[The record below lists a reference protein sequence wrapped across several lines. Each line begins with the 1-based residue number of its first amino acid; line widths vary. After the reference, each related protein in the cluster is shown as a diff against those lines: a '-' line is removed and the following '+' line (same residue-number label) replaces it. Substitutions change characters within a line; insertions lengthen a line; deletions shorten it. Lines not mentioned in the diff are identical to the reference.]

1 MRWLGRGHEG
11 SALCRE
17 SSRHF
22 GPAVG
27 TTADAA
33 RLEARATFG
42 FTVALLLTV
51 SLGAQ
56 STFKH
61 DVTLVR
67 LLVSVKNQAGDVVG
81 SLAKDEFEVFDCDAK
96 QEIAVFDRQTAQPL
110 SVSVLIDA
118 SGSTLKDVRYETG
131 SIAKFFKA
139 LIKEGNPKDSAAL
152 YSFNYEVKLLHD
164 FTRDLNTLVDQLAKI
179 KPTAGTSLY
188 DAVHFA
194 GHALQGREG
203 RHVMV
208 IVSDGGDT
216 TSYYKY
222 HDALEAAQKADA
234 VIYGIIVVP
243 ISSDAGRNIGGEH
256 TLVQFGQNTGGRVF
270 YPTVAS
276 LDKAFG
282 EILLDLRTQ
291 YLLGYYPK
299 DLPKDAK
306 LFHPVTVHV
315 KRADLRVLTR
325 SGYYSVVAP

>member
-1 MRWLGRGHEG
+1 MKWMAPYARG
-11 SALCRE
+11 
-17 SSRHF
+17 
-22 GPAVG
+22 AV
-27 TTADAA
+27 
-33 RLEARATFG
+33 
-42 FTVALLLTV
+42 VLLLT
-51 SLGAQ
+51 LMLAAQ
-56 STFKH
+56 STFRH

-67 LLVSVKNQAGDVVG
+67 LLVGVKNQAGDVIG
-81 SLAKDEFEVFDCDAK
+81 SLGQDEFEVLDCGVK
-96 QEIAVFDRQTAQPL
+96 QQIAVFDRQTAQPL

-131 SIAKFFKA
+131 SIGKFFKS
-139 LIKEGNPKDSAAL
+139 LIKEGNPKDTAAL
-152 YSFNYEVKLLHD
+152 YSFNYEVRLQHD
-164 FTRDLNTLVDQLAKI
+164 FTRNLNQLVDQLTKI

-194 GHALQGREG
+194 AHALQGRDG

-243 ISSDAGRNIGGEH
+243 ISNDAGRNIGGEH
-256 TLVQFGQNTGGRVF
+256 TLVQFGSNTGGRVF
-270 YPTVAS
+270 YPTVAD

-282 EILLDLRTQ
+282 EILIDLRTQ

-306 LFHPVTVHV
+306 SFHPVTVHV
-315 KRADLRVLTR
+315 KRPDLRASTR
-325 SGYYSVVAP
+325 SGYYSDVVP

>member
-1 MRWLGRGHEG
+1 MKGLGI
-11 SALCRE
+11 
-17 SSRHF
+17 
-22 GPAVG
+22 
-27 TTADAA
+27 
-33 RLEARATFG
+33 
-42 FTVALLLTV
+42 LLLT
-51 SLGAQ
+51 LTLAAQ
-56 STFKH
+56 STFRH

-67 LLVSVKNQAGDVVG
+67 LLVGVKNQAGELIGSVG
-81 SLAKDEFEVFDCDAK
+81 RDEFEILDCGVK
-96 QEIAVFDRQTAQPL
+96 QEIAVYDRQTVQPL

-139 LIKEGNPKDSAAL
+139 LVKEGNPKDMAAL
-152 YSFNYEVKLLHD
+152 YSFNYDVTSLHV
-164 FTRDLNTLVDQLAKI
+164 FTRDLNHLVGQLAKI

-194 GHALQGREG
+194 AHDLQGREG

-216 TSYYKY
+216 TSHYKY

-243 ISSDAGRNIGGEH
+243 ISNDAGRNIGGEH
-256 TLVQFGQNTGGRVF
+256 TLVQFSQNTGGRVF
-270 YPTVAS
+270 YPTVAD

-299 DLPKDAK
+299 DMPKDAPR
-306 LFHPVTVHV
+306 FHPVSVRV
-315 KRADLRVLTR
+315 KRPDLRVSTR
-325 SGYYSVVAP
+325 SGYYSDVVP

>member
-1 MRWLGRGHEG
+1 MRW
-11 SALCRE
+11 SA
-17 SSRHF
+17 F
-22 GPAVG
+22 
-27 TTADAA
+27 
-33 RLEARATFG
+33 
-42 FTVALLLTV
+42 LLL
-51 SLGAQ
+51 LALPLAAQ
-56 STFKH
+56 STFRQ

-67 LLVSVKNQAGDVVG
+67 LLVSVKNQAGEVVG
-81 SLAKDEFEVFDCDAK
+81 SLGKDEFEVLDCGVK
-96 QEIAVFDRQTAQPL
+96 QEVAVFDRQTAQPL

-118 SGSTLKDVRYETG
+118 SGSTLKDVRYETA
-131 SIAKFFKA
+131 SIGKFFKA
-139 LIKEGNPKDSAAL
+139 LIREGNSKDMAAL
-152 YSFNYEVKLLHD
+152 YAFNYDVRLLHD
-164 FTRDLNTLVDQLAKI
+164 FTRNLNQLVDQLTKI

-216 TSYYKY
+216 TSFYKY

-234 VIYGIIVVP
+234 VVYGIIVVP
-243 ISSDAGRNIGGEH
+243 ISNDAGRNIGGEH

-270 YPTVAS
+270 YPTYAN
-276 LDKAFG
+276 LDKAFD

-306 LFHPVTVHV
+306 SFHPVSVRMT
-315 KRADLRVLTR
+315 KRTDLRVSTR

>member
-1 MRWLGRGHEG
+1 MRPT
-11 SALCRE
+11 AL
-17 SSRHF
+17 F
-22 GPAVG
+22 
-27 TTADAA
+27 
-33 RLEARATFG
+33 LF
-42 FTVALLLTV
+42 ALTLA
-51 SLGAQ
+51 AQ
-56 STFKH
+56 STFRH

-67 LLVSVKNQAGDVVG
+67 LLVSVKNQAGEVVG
-81 SLAKDEFEVFDCDAK
+81 SLAKDDFEIFDCGVK
-96 QEIAVFDRQTAQPL
+96 QRVAVFDRQTSQPL

-131 SIAKFFKA
+131 SIGKFFKA
-139 LIKEGNPKDSAAL
+139 LIKEGNPQDKAAL
-152 YSFNYEVKLLHD
+152 YSFNYEVHLLHS
-164 FTRDLNTLVDQLAKI
+164 FTRDLNRLVDQLTRI

-194 GHALQGREG
+194 GHDLQGREG

-216 TSYYKY
+216 TSYFKY

-234 VIYGIIVVP
+234 VVYGIIVVP
-243 ISSDAGRNIGGEH
+243 ISNDAGRNIGGEH

-270 YPTVAS
+270 YPTVAD

-291 YLLGYYPK
+291 YLVAYYPT

-306 LFHPVTVHV
+306 LFHEV
-315 KRADLRVLTR
+315 KVNVPNRAELRVATR